1 MAKTNRPPFR
11 VVAHRGASAEAPE
24 NTVAAFTQAAALGA
38 TSIETDVRRTADG
51 RLVLFHDRALQ
62 PKVERDGAAEDHTL
76 AVLETMDIG
85 TWFDRE
91 GTQALYAPEV
101 GWERPNLRPAA
112 GERVIGF
119 ETYLDRFCDAF
130 FHEIE
135 LKGTDRDLPDLVL
148 SAIRTHGLGGR
159 AAITSFIPDHLHRA
173 RSLDAD
179 IPTGWLFGRPAD
191 AHLDLPDPA
200 ANCRRLGCT
209 HCCPHMRV
217 LTREL
222 ADRAHALGLLVR
234 ACGVRTPDDLR
245 HAIACGADGA
255 TVNWVRPA
263 LAIARAATR

>member
-1 MAKTNRPPFR
+1 MAVTEPAQFR

-24 NTVAAFTQAAALGA
+24 NTAAAFARAAELGA
-38 TSIETDVRRTADG
+38 TSIETDVRRSADG
-51 RLVLFHDRALQ
+51 RLVLFHDRNLQ
-62 PKVERDGAAEDHTL
+62 PKVERGGAAEDHTL
-76 AVLETMDIG
+76 AVLETLDIG

-91 GTQALYAPEV
+91 GAQALYASEL
-101 GWERPNLRPAA
+101 GWERPNLRSAA
-112 GERVIGF
+112 GERLIGF
-119 ETYLDRFCDAF
+119 ETYLDRFRDAF

-135 LKGTDRDLPDLVL
+135 LKGTDLDLPDLVL
-148 SAIRTHGLGGR
+148 AALRTHGLDGR
-159 AAITSFIPDHLHRA
+159 SAITSFTPAHLERA
-173 RSLDAD
+173 HVLDAD

-191 AHLDLPDPA
+191 AHLDLSDPA

-222 ADRAHALGLLVR
+222 TDRAHALGLRVR

-263 LAIARAATR
+263 LAIARAACR